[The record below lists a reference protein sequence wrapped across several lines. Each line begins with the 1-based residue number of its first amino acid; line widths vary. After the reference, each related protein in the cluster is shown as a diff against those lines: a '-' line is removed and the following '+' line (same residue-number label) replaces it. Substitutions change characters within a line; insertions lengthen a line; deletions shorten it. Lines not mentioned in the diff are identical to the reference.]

1 MLTSRAV
8 QAEHRAKIAG
18 LSFLPPNNNHCS
30 LIVTS
35 MMVTRF
41 SFPKN

>member
-18 LSFLPPNNNHCS
+18 LSFLPLNNNHCS